1 MSRNNQLFD
10 TMMHCITRFVQR
22 ACTVARLLLTG
33 LALTLVLGAGAQAA
47 EDFLD
52 PAVAFVPTAAMSSP
66 LELDLH
72 YRIAPA
78 YYMYRE
84 RFEVEIHTESGV
96 RLLYM
101 PSALSLEQG
110 ADAASY
116 ISGTNAVGKP
126 LAGSEIDAAMSKSER
141 LQPWKA
147 APILPKG
154 TVKYDPTFERDM
166 EVYHR
171 QVTIRVPLEA
181 GSQPL
186 NVTVVGQGCA
196 DAGLCYPPMTQTLR
210 LVPVDGGY
218 QAVGDQVVA
227 SVPPPEDEV
236 QEGAGSAGTSS
247 VQSAVAQTAGGN
259 VSSALLNLGDTGMAE
274 WLSQASIL
282 QIVLLSLAFG
292 ALLSFTPCVLPMVPI
307 LLAII
312 AGEHQAS
319 GRGVSR
325 LRGFG
330 LAAIFVL
337 GMSLVYTV
345 LGVAAGLLGA
355 GLAAWLQSPWVLG
368 TFAILLAL
376 FALAMFDVFTFQVPS
391 GMQSALQARLA
402 EVPGGHAS
410 GVFVMG
416 MLSALIV
423 GPCVAA
429 PLAGVLLFI
438 SQTGDTVIGGVSLF
452 AMAWG
457 EGLLLLAVGATS
469 GVLLPKAGPWMV
481 RIKGAFGL
489 LLLAT
494 AWWMARP
501 LLADSLYV
509 MGWVFFALW
518 AAIWLGAGRGGR
530 AESTGE
536 GASVQDRPLI
546 LIWRAL
552 AALLALWAVAQFAG
566 LLAGGSDMLRPLAP
580 FTVSSSTGDGGPS
593 VAVDTAAIR
602 ARFTR
607 VNSIAELNAAL
618 AQTKQPVML
627 DFYADWCV
635 SCLEMEKFTFS
646 NEQVAQQMSGMLLLQ
661 ADVTRMNDEDR
672 ALLKRFN
679 LFGPPGIIFFGRDGQ
694 VRPDARVVGFMKAA
708 DFSKVL
714 DRVLTA
720 G

>member
-1 MSRNNQLFD
+1 MVSMFGKNEGFGSR
-10 TMMHCITRFVQR
+10 
-22 ACTVARLLLTG
+22 VATAARVIGLS
-33 LALTLVLGAGAQAA
+33 LALAFSMLTGAQAT
-47 EDFLD
+47 EEYLD

-66 LELDLH
+66 LELSLH

-84 RFEVEIHTESGV
+84 RFEVEIHTESGA

-116 ISGTNAVGKP
+116 A
-126 LAGSEIDAAMSKSER
+126 AGGESSSMSTPAPTET
-141 LQPWKA
+141 WKA

-210 LVPVDGGY
+210 LVPVEGGY

-236 QEGAGSAGTSS
+236 QGAASSAAAQATSGSA
-247 VQSAVAQTAGGN
+247 AG
-259 VSSALLNLGDTGMAE
+259 ALLNLGDTGMAE

-312 AGEHQAS
+312 AGEQRHS
-319 GRGVSR
+319 GRGASR

-376 FALAMFDVFTFQVPS
+376 FALAMFDVFTFQAPT

-402 EVPGGHAS
+402 NVPGGHAS
-410 GVFVMG
+410 SVFVMG

-438 SQTGDTVIGGVSLF
+438 SQTGDTVIGGLALF

-469 GVLLPKAGPWMV
+469 GVLLPKAGPWMA

-518 AAIWLGAGRGGR
+518 AAIWMGAGG
-530 AESTGE
+530 TGS
-536 GASVQDRPLI
+536 AQAQDRPLR
-546 LIWRAL
+546 LVWRAL
-552 AALLALWAVAQFAG
+552 AALLALWAMAQFAG

-580 FTVSSSTGDGGPS
+580 FTASTASAGSGGTA

-607 VNSIAELNAAL
+607 VNSIAELDAAL
-618 AQTKQPVML
+618 AQTTRPVML

-646 NEQVAQQMSGMLLLQ
+646 NEQVAQQMSGILLLQ
-661 ADVTRMNDEDR
+661 ADVTRMNNEDR

-679 LFGPPGIIFFGRDGQ
+679 LFGPPGIIFFGSDGQ
-694 VRPDARVVGFMKAA
+694 VRSDARVVGFMKAA

-714 DRVLTA
+714 DRVLA